1 VTFFIIKSTR
11 DMAPSSA
18 TIRVESVPEGAEVSY
33 DGTKL
38 AGVTPMSIDKVPLG
52 TRHEIK
58 VELARH
64 KPFLENVDIP
74 KVGGEVGVLATMKP
88 ITGRLVIVTEPDG
101 AEIRIDG
108 QLRGRAP
115 TTIND
120 IDMASAK
127 TVELRLKDYQPYIQS
142 LQWPANGEID
152 IDRKLQK

>member
-1 VTFFIIKSTR
+1 
-11 DMAPSSA
+11 
-18 TIRVESVPEGAEVSY
+18 VSY

-38 AGVTPMSIDKVPLG
+38 AGLTPMHIDKVPLG

-64 KPFLENVDIP
+64 KAFVDNVDIP
-74 KVGGEVGVLATMKP
+74 KNGGEVTLNAALKP
-88 ITGRLVIVTEPDG
+88 ITGKLVVVTQPDG

-127 TVELRLKDYQPYIQS
+127 TVELRLKDYQPYIQN
-142 LQWPANGEID
+142 LEWPANGEID
-152 IDRKLQK
+152 IDKKLQK